1 MLFCLQLKSNK
12 SNHIE
17 QTYFIYLYLFNC
29 KYICK
34 TFSDWNGHG
43 SDRNILD
50 AILLNTTR
58 IGHGYALLK
67 HPVLMDI
74 VRRRHICLE
83 VCPISN
89 QVLGL
94 VSDLRNHPATV
105 YSALNVPM
113 VISSDDPG
121 FWGATGLSYD
131 FYYALMSFTTVD
143 TGLAYVK
150 QLALNALR
158 YSRLDVD
165 ERRLANSMFSRQ
177 WRDFLDSVISTEKL
191 SAEPH

>member
-1 MLFCLQLKSNK
+1 MNK
-12 SNHIE
+12 R
-17 QTYFIYLYLFNC
+17 TLFNC

-34 TFSDWNGHG
+34 TFSDWTGYG

-58 IGHGYALLK
+58 IGHGYALVK
-67 HPVLMDI
+67 HPVLMDM